1 MNKIDKYLAQL
12 RSVLLRGAELM
23 GLVLLVLILVYLL
36 LGEASGLCDQRNDKY
51 FLIYLCRHSTSYHRR
66 GLGYWCSELPAQK
79 IALWAKLS
87 RGI

>member
-36 LGEASGLCDQRNDKY
+36 LGEASGDYVISVMTNISLFISAVTPQAIIGVA
-51 FLIYLCRHSTSYHRR
+51 LVIGAVSYLR
-66 GLGYWCSELPAQK
+66 K
-79 IALWAKLS
+79 K
-87 RGI
+87 

>member
-36 LGEASGLCDQRNDKY
+36 LGEASGDYVISVMTNISLFISAVTPQAVIGVA
-51 FLIYLCRHSTSYHRR
+51 LVVGAVSYLR
-66 GLGYWCSELPAQK
+66 K
-79 IALWAKLS
+79 K
-87 RGI
+87 

>member
-36 LGEASGLCDQRNDKY
+36 LGEASGDYVISVMTNISLFISAVTPQAIIGVA
-51 FLIYLCRHSTSYHRR
+51 LVVGAVIYLR
-66 GLGYWCSELPAQK
+66 K
-79 IALWAKLS
+79 K
-87 RGI
+87 